1 MEELTKKEALAEE
14 LGVVEEDVI
23 EKEDNVYEVDG
34 EEYLVLTDDEA
45 EKKFKEDEELLID
58 EIGIESFTENFKD
71 YIRLNLIATKDVLS
85 VIEEMM
91 ENYVNDLDE
100 EELRDE
106 LESHGL
112 LSEDEELL
120 KEDIN
125 ALKIDLIDDLV
136 NEIEDP
142 TDWLIEQFGEKEFW
156 TMMKDYIDMDEI
168 IDTIKEWDGR
178 GPILA
183 QYDGIEREIYGT
195 DYYYYRID

>member
-1 MEELTKKEALAEE
+1 MKELTKKEALAEE

-45 EKKFKEDEELLID
+45 EKEFKEEEESIID
-58 EIGIESFTENFKD
+58 DIGIESFTENFKD

-100 EELRDE
+100 EGLRDE
-106 LESHGL
+106 LESYGL

-125 ALKIDLIDDLV
+125 ALKIDLV

-178 GPILA
+178 GSILA

>member
-1 MEELTKKEALAEE
+1 MEELTKKEALAED

-34 EEYLVLTDDEA
+34 DVYLVLTDDEA
-45 EKKFKEDEELLID
+45 EKTFKEEAESLID

-106 LESHGL
+106 LESHCL

-178 GPILA
+178 GSILA

>member
-45 EKKFKEDEELLID
+45 EKKFKEDEESLID
-58 EIGIESFTENFKD
+58 DIGMESFTENFKD

-178 GPILA
+178 GPKLA

>member
-1 MEELTKKEALAEE
+1 MKELTKKEALAED

-45 EKKFKEDEELLID
+45 EKKFKEDEESIID
-58 EIGIESFTENFKD
+58 DIGIESFTENFKD

-142 TDWLIEQFGEKEFW
+142 TDWLIEQFGETEFW

>member
-45 EKKFKEDEELLID
+45 DKEFKENEESIID
-58 EIGIESFTENFKD
+58 DIGIESFTENFKD

-100 EELRDE
+100 EGLRDE

-112 LSEDEELL
+112 LNEDEELL
-120 KEDIN
+120 EEDIN

>member
-23 EKEDNVYEVDG
+23 EKEDDIYEVDG
-34 EEYLVLTDDEA
+34 KEYLVLTDDEA
-45 EKKFKEDEELLID
+45 DERFKEDEESLID
-58 EIGIESFTENFKD
+58 EIGIEELTDNFKD
-71 YIRLNLIATKDVLS
+71 YIRLNLIATKDVLD
-85 VIEEMM
+85 VIEELM

-100 EELRDE
+100 KELRDE
-106 LESHGL
+106 LEAHGL
-112 LSEDEELL
+112 LSEDEELMS
-120 KEDIN
+120 EDIN

-142 TDWLIEQFGEKEFW
+142 TDWLIDQFGEKEFW

-168 IDTIKEWDGR
+168 IDTIKEWDSR

-183 QYDGIEREIYGT
+183 QYDGIEREIIGT
-195 DYYYYRID
+195 DYYYYRVN

>member
-23 EKEDNVYEVDG
+23 EKEDDIYEVDG
-34 EEYLVLTDDEA
+34 NEYLVLTDDEA
-45 EKKFKEDEELLID
+45 DEKFKEDEESLID
-58 EIGIESFTENFKD
+58 EIGIEELTDNFKD
-71 YIRLNLIATKDVLS
+71 YIRLNLIATKDVLD
-85 VIEEMM
+85 VIEELM

-100 EELRDE
+100 KELRDE
-106 LESHGL
+106 LEDHGL
-112 LSEDEELL
+112 LSEDEELMS
-120 KEDIN
+120 EDIN

-183 QYDGIEREIYGT
+183 QYDGIEREITGT
-195 DYYYYRID
+195 DYYYYRVN

>member
-1 MEELTKKEALAEE
+1 MKELTKKEALAED

-45 EKKFKEDEELLID
+45 DKEFKENEESIID
-58 EIGIESFTENFKD
+58 DIGIESLTENFKD

-106 LESHGL
+106 LEAHGL

>member
-1 MEELTKKEALAEE
+1 MKKLTKKEALAED

-45 EKKFKEDEELLID
+45 EKKFKEDEESLID

-125 ALKIDLIDDLV
+125 AFKIDLSSNWLV
-136 NEIEDP
+136 DRATWRKRVLDN
-142 TDWLIEQFGEKEFW
+142 
-156 TMMKDYIDMDEI
+156 DERLH
-168 IDTIKEWDGR
+168 W
-178 GPILA
+178 
-183 QYDGIEREIYGT
+183 YGWNNW
-195 DYYYYRID
+195 YN

>member
-1 MEELTKKEALAEE
+1 MKELTKKEALAED

-45 EKKFKEDEELLID
+45 EKEFKEDGESLID

-106 LESHGL
+106 LEAHGL

-125 ALKIDLIDDLV
+125 AFKIDLIDDLV

-178 GPILA
+178 GQILA

>member
-23 EKEDNVYEVDG
+23 EKEDNVYEFDG
-34 EEYLVLTDDEA
+34 RVYLVLTDDEA
-45 EKKFKEDEELLID
+45 DKEFKENEESIID
-58 EIGIESFTENFKD
+58 DIGIESFTENFKD

-106 LESHGL
+106 LEAHGL

-178 GPILA
+178 GLILA
-183 QYDGIEREIYGT
+183 QYDGVEREIIGT
-195 DYYYYRID
+195 DYYYYRVD

>member
-1 MEELTKKEALAEE
+1 MKKLTKKEALAED

-45 EKKFKEDEELLID
+45 EKTFKEEAELLID
-58 EIGIESFTENFKD
+58 DMGIESFTEKFKN

-168 IDTIKEWDGR
+168 IDTMKEWDGR
-178 GPILA
+178 GSILSP
-183 QYDGIEREIYGT
+183 YDGIERKIYGT